1 MLLFVSNDSFGIL
14 WYVICCW
21 LIFCCTCNKTCIL
34 LQFSSPVLVRVRY
47 SAVAFGATASISWKF
62 SVIYFAF
69 PCSVLFLDILHRWTC
84 LYEQLDCGI
93 IMCFQLLQYVASPV
107 SGHFDFTIPY
117 FVVKG
122 KQIRTIHCKDLST
135 SLLSSVL
142 FAAELRFV

>member
-1 MLLFVSNDSFGIL
+1 MLHFFAYLIEIFVTIL
-14 WYVICCW
+14 VLLLNATEITDGRVRKFVVI
-21 LIFCCTCNKTCIL
+21 
-34 LQFSSPVLVRVRY
+34 SSSVSLVISPLVLVKQLQ
-47 SAVAFGATASISWKF
+47 AFIESF
-62 SVIYFAF
+62 LLYFFLSQA
-69 PCSVLFLDILHRWTC
+69 LFYWDILHRWTC